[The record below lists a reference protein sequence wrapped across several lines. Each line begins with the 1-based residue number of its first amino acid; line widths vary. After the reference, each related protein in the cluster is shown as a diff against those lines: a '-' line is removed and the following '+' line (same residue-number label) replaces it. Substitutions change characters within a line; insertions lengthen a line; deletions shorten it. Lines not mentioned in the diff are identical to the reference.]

1 MSDPHDTALDGNAAA
16 GAFGALFGTD
26 VTRAVIVCAGCGQQ
40 DVFARLSVYSHGPG
54 VVVRCHGCEAVL
66 ARLVNA
72 PDSTWLELSGS
83 ASWRLPHLEN
93 AP

>member
-1 MSDPHDTALDGNAAA
+1 MSEPGSTALDGNAAA

-26 VTRAVIVCAGCGQQ
+26 VTTAVVVCAGCGQQ
-40 DVFARLSVYSHGPG
+40 DVFARLDVWVDGPG
-54 VVVRCHGCEAVL
+54 MVVRCPGCEAVL

-83 ASWRLPHLEN
+83 ASWRLPHPPSN
-93 AP
+93 P